1 MDFHLLEKVISKV
14 FNGIVDKVMIH
25 IFYGL
30 SIEDDDITVMDGENE
45 KVTNLNL
52 FLNLEGNEGST
63 SLTINVPIGINVR
76 YVGSIGNIG
85 KVQVK
90 LQVTSFIF

>member
-1 MDFHLLEKVISKV
+1 MLEKVISKV